1 MGGRGGSS
9 GLSSANRETSKSLKI
24 DFSNLPELSGSQ
36 KQVEW
41 AEQIR
46 DNVVHTINNNIE
58 RMENADKDA
67 RRYYQPQ
74 IEAFREIGEKVNAM
88 LRQPQAASAAN
99 IIDRR
104 HSALNTEKL
113 LRMVNDLGEK
123 KRRERK

>member
-1 MGGRGGSS
+1 M
-9 GLSSANRETSKSLKI
+9 
-24 DFSNLPELSGSQ
+24 
-36 KQVEW
+36 
-41 AEQIR
+41 
-46 DNVVHTINNNIE
+46 HTINNNIE